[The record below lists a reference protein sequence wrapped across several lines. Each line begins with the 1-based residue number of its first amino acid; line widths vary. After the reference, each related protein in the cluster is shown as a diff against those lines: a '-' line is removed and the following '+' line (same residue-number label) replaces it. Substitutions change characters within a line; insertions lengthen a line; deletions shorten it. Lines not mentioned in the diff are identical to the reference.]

1 MTNSSMMTRISLVSF
16 ARLRQVQAIPEHA
29 GRVLFPVAK
38 RGFHRL
44 SDILRCQPL
53 VTELQHNPCTYQR
66 ALKHTSKFSRG
77 KEGKEQPIDKN
88 DEEDD
93 DSTTDITELDP
104 EILSDVDGKD
114 VKIVKKKV
122 NSLRLD
128 SLLKA
133 GLGTAKNK
141 IDTAFYESK
150 IRVNGEKLFKKSK
163 RMETGDEIDLI
174 KGPNVINPAFLD
186 VGRVV
191 ILKADYAS
199 DLEKVT
205 VVLKRY
211 RLLTIENYPN
221 PYKTSTS

>member
-1 MTNSSMMTRISLVSF
+1 MTNCSVMTRIFLVNF
-16 ARLRQVQAIPEHA
+16 ARARQAKVISEFA
-29 GRVLFPVAK
+29 GRVLWPVL
-38 RGFHRL
+38 RRDVHRL

-53 VTELQHNPCTYQR
+53 VTKLQHNPCASQR

-77 KEGKEQPIDKN
+77 KGGKQQSVDEN
-88 DEEDD
+88 DEEDE
-93 DSTTDITELDP
+93 DSTTDITDLDP
-104 EILSDVDGKD
+104 GILSDVDGKD
-114 VKIVKKKV
+114 VKIVKKKL

-128 SLLKA
+128 TLLKA

-141 IDTAFYESK
+141 IDIAFYESK
-150 IRVNGEKLFKKSK
+150 IRVNGEKLLKKSK
-163 RMETGDEIDLI
+163 RMEPGDEIDLI

-191 ILKADYAS
+191 ILRADYAS
-199 DLEKVT
+199 DLEKVA

-221 PYKTSTS
+221 PYKTTTS